1 MTSADIKRMV
11 KHTMEFAPALLRC
24 AEIVE
29 AAEEA
34 ERGIASKD
42 KVIADIRSEV
52 NALVKL
58 KKEAAD
64 ELTTAKMHVEQ
75 AKKDTAQEKADLSAG
90 LKAAR
95 EKLKIAEDALKH
107 TQDEHANTLAA
118 NKQELDG
125 LNIVLEQKR
134 KELADFRRS
143 VPKTY

>member
-1 MTSADIKRMV
+1 MTSADIRRML
-11 KHTMEFAPALLRC
+11 KHTMEFAPAIIRC

-64 ELTTAKMHVEQ
+64 ELR
-75 AKKDTAQEKADLSAG
+75 S
-90 LKAAR
+90 R
-95 EKLKIAEDALKH
+95 E
-107 TQDEHANTLAA
+107 
-118 NKQELDG
+118 
-125 LNIVLEQKR
+125 
-134 KELADFRRS
+134 
-143 VPKTY
+143 

>member
-52 NALVKL
+52 DALL
-58 KKEAAD
+58 SQKKQAAD
-64 ELTTAKMHVEQ
+64 ELTTAKMQVEQ
-75 AKKDTAQEKADLSAG
+75 AQKDAAQEKADLSAG

-107 TQDEHANTLAA
+107 TQDEHANIIAA

-125 LNIVLEQKR
+125 LNIVLDQKR

>member
-29 AAEEA
+29 AAEAA

-42 KVIADIRSEV
+42 TVITEIRKEV
-52 NALVKL
+52 DALL
-58 KKEAAD
+58 SQKKQAAD
-64 ELTTAKMHVEQ
+64 ELVTAQAQVEQ

-90 LKAAR
+90 LKDAR
-95 EKLKIAEDALKH
+95 DKLKTAQVALKA
-107 TQDEHANTLAA
+107 TQDEHSNTIAG

-125 LNIVLEQKR
+125 LNIVLDQKR

>member
-29 AAEEA
+29 AAEAA

-42 KVIADIRSEV
+42 TVITEIRKEV
-52 NALVKL
+52 DALL
-58 KKEAAD
+58 SQKKQAAD
-64 ELTTAKMHVEQ
+64 ELVTAQAQVEQ

-90 LKAAR
+90 LNDAR
-95 EKLKIAEDALKH
+95 DKLKTAQVALKA
-107 TQDEHANTLAA
+107 TQDEHSNTIAG

-125 LNIVLEQKR
+125 LNIVLDQKR

>member
-29 AAEEA
+29 AAEAA

-42 KVIADIRSEV
+42 TVITEIRKEV
-52 NALVKL
+52 DALL
-58 KKEAAD
+58 SQKKQAAD
-64 ELTTAKMHVEQ
+64 ELVTAQAQVEQ

-90 LKAAR
+90 LKDAR
-95 EKLKIAEDALKH
+95 DKLKTAQVALKA
-107 TQDEHANTLAA
+107 TQDEHANTIAA
-118 NKQELDG
+118 NKHELDE
-125 LNIVLEQKR
+125 LNIVLERKR

>member
-11 KHTMEFAPALLRC
+11 KHTMEFAPAVLRC

-34 ERGIASKD
+34 ERVIASKD
-42 KVIADIRSEV
+42 KVLDDIRSEV
-52 NALVKL
+52 DALL
-58 KKEAAD
+58 RQKKEAAD
-64 ELTTAKMHVEQ
+64 ELVTAHDQVKQ

-90 LKAAR
+90 LNDAR
-95 EKLKIAEDALKH
+95 DKLKTAQVALKA
-107 TQDEHANTLAA
+107 TQDEHSNTIAG

-125 LNIVLEQKR
+125 LNIVLDQKR